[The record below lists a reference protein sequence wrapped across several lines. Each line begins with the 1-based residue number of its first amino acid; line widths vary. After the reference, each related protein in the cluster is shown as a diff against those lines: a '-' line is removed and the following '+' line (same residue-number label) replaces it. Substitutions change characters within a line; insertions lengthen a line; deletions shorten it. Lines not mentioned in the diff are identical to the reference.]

1 MPKRIYLSANCI
13 LILFFFQGCA
23 SSSSSSSEPSAS
35 DLVKG
40 KSINS
45 SQEELPTVEN
55 ASSVERA
62 SKKETSS
69 TFDEN
74 SSLIN
79 STTLVDNQES
89 AGETVPKL
97 DSEGDDNLTAKE
109 KVQPVLG
116 GVGQEIIENQEAS
129 FEYDK
134 DKADTSPSVAE
145 SPLRIE
151 GHSELKSFFDSNQEH
166 ENSNSTVEEG
176 LSESKFDHVEND
188 KLKPLNPNS
197 KPVQIHSPEDNQ
209 GNKDDVGISNRLPL
223 EFDHLESVPLGNSDL
238 PTVNE
243 GLNEANFTKENT
255 IISVDNEKLQSTF
268 LPRTSSV
275 EIIDQSGKEEAKVG
289 FRNASK
295 ERDSLNS
302 AARSVSFLEQSS
314 EDFSESESGRPP
326 KIVSFK
332 NVPIGG
338 NDNKIMIPQAG
349 IVFSEKNK
357 PSLSSTNKPM
367 PNVSLSDSLS
377 NNTQTNTPNTS
388 RSSFEL
394 KPKEKL
400 GYEKLKSFLDR
411 NVGKSGSSL
420 KGEYNKFPNT
430 REYLDDMNDGG
441 KTLNLPSEQIERRDR
456 FLRTKE
462 WIENRGRL
470 KDELKPE

>member
-35 DLVKG
+35 DLEKE

-45 SQEELPTVEN
+45 SNGELSSVEN

-62 SKKETSS
+62 SKKASSS

-74 SSLIN
+74 SSLID

-109 KVQPVLG
+109 KVQPALG
-116 GVGQEIIENQEAS
+116 GGIQEITENQETS

-151 GHSELKSFFDSNQEH
+151 GHSELKSFFDSNQEN

-176 LSESKFDHVEND
+176 LSESQLDHVEND
-188 KLKPLNPNS
+188 TLKPLNPNS

-209 GNKDDVGISNRLPL
+209 GNKEEVGISNRLPL
-223 EFDHLESVPLGNSDL
+223 ELDHLDGGLLGNSDL
-238 PTVNE
+238 PTVNG

-255 IISVDNEKLQSTF
+255 IISLDKEKLQSTF

-275 EIIDQSGKEEAKVG
+275 EIIDQSVKEESKVG
-289 FRNASK
+289 FRNVSK
-295 ERDSLNS
+295 ETDSLNS
-302 AARSVSFLEQSS
+302 PAKSVSFLEQSS

-332 NVPIGG
+332 NVPVGG
-338 NDNKIMIPQAG
+338 NDNKLIIPQAD

-357 PSLSSTNKPM
+357 PSLSSTNKPT
-367 PNVSLSDSLS
+367 PNVSLRDSFP
-377 NNTQTNTPNTS
+377 NNTQTNTPNIS
-388 RSSFEL
+388 RASFEL

-470 KDELKPE
+470 KDDLKPE

>member
-109 KVQPVLG
+109 KVKPVLG

-151 GHSELKSFFDSNQEH
+151 GHSELKSFFDSNQEN

-176 LSESKFDHVEND
+176 FSESQFDHVEND

-209 GNKDDVGISNRLPL
+209 GNKDEVGISNRLPL

-243 GLNEANFTKENT
+243 GLNDANFSKENT

-268 LPRTSSV
+268 LPRASSV

-332 NVPIGG
+332 NVPVGG
-338 NDNKIMIPQAG
+338 NDNKLMIPQAG

>member
-275 EIIDQSGKEEAKVG
+275 EIIDQSVKEEAKVG
-289 FRNASK
+289 FRNTSK

-430 REYLDDMNDGG
+430 SEYLDDMNDGG

>member
-35 DLVKG
+35 DLEKE

-45 SQEELPTVEN
+45 SKGELSSVEN

-62 SKKETSS
+62 SKKASSS

-89 AGETVPKL
+89 EGETVPKL
-97 DSEGDDNLTAKE
+97 DSHDDDNLTAKE
-109 KVQPVLG
+109 KIQPALG
-116 GVGQEIIENQEAS
+116 EGIQETPENLEAS

-134 DKADTSPSVAE
+134 DKAHTSPSVAE

-151 GHSELKSFFDSNQEH
+151 GHSELKSFFDSNQEN
-166 ENSNSTVEEG
+166 ENSNSSKKEG
-176 LSESKFDHVEND
+176 LSESQVDHVEND
-188 KLKPLNPNS
+188 TLKPLNLNS

-209 GNKDDVGISNRLPL
+209 GNKDEVGISNHLPL
-223 EFDHLESVPLGNSDL
+223 EFDPLDSGPLGNSDL
-238 PTVNE
+238 PTLNE
-243 GLNEANFTKENT
+243 GLNEADFTKENT
-255 IISVDNEKLQSTF
+255 IISVDNEKLPSKF

-332 NVPIGG
+332 NVPIGV
-338 NDNKIMIPQAG
+338 NDNKLMIPQAG

-400 GYEKLKSFLDR
+400 GYEKLKSFPDR
-411 NVGKSGSSL
+411 KVGKSGSSL

-470 KDELKPE
+470 KNDLKPE